1 VALTIIASLLFL
13 AVAETRRADA
23 IENSW
28 TTKAPMHA
36 SRCSAG
42 VAAVEGIIYAIGG
55 SRMQNIS
62 NHYFS
67 ATINSTEAYNP
78 ATNTWTEK
86 SSIPTARSSFG
97 AGVYQNKIY
106 CIGGFNL
113 NDDGTRTTPTG
124 VNEVY
129 DPATDT
135 WETKTPMPTARYG
148 LQANVVDEKIYLIG
162 GWYQLENKYKDVD
175 ESAQVDVYD
184 PKTDTWTLGTPTPT
198 AVADYA
204 SAVVKYKIYV
214 ISGVTCGTTITDL
227 TQIYDPKTEEWSS
240 GASIPMGVKNAA
252 AGAIASADSLTAIFV
267 VGGSNA
273 TYSLNGQYANQ
284 VYFPETNTWNKA
296 LPMPID
302 KAGLS
307 VTIVNNTL
315 YAIGGGHNIFTPDST
330 TTMQYT
336 PFTTATIEPFPTIL
350 LVTVI
355 VVVVVVISV
364 GVLIFFKKNKQQT
377 SQ

>member
-1 VALTIIASLLFL
+1 
-13 AVAETRRADA
+13 
-23 IENSW
+23 
-28 TTKAPMHA
+28 
-36 SRCSAG
+36 
-42 VAAVEGIIYAIGG
+42 
-55 SRMQNIS
+55 MQNIS